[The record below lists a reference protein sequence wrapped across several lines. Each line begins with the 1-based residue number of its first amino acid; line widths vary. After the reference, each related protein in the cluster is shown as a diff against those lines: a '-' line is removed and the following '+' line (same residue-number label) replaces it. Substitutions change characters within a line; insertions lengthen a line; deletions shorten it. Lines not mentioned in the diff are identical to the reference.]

1 MSALD
6 QMPKHDFTVIGQQII
21 TSLRKAAADIITE
34 ANNLQASVEV
44 LAEGVAAQMDE
55 HAALLNEMDARIRS
69 FGKDVVEAHKKL
81 INGGKH
87 DNPSP

>member
-1 MSALD
+1 
-6 QMPKHDFTVIGQQII
+6 MPKHDFTVIGQQII

-55 HAALLNEMDARIRS
+55 HAKLLNEMDGRIRA
-69 FGKDVVEAHKKL
+69 FGADVVEAHKKL
-81 INGGKH
+81 LNGGKH
-87 DNPSP
+87 ENPTP